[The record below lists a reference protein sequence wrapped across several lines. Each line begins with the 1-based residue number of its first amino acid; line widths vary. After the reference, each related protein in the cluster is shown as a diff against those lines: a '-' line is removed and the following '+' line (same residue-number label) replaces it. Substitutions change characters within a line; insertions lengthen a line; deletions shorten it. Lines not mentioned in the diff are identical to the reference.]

1 VRVLYLIATPIG
13 NLGDITLRALETLRG
28 ADLIA
33 AEDTRHSQILL
44 RHHGIT
50 GKPLVSFH
58 EHNEAQRTAE
68 FVERMKSGASLA
80 VITDA
85 GLPGISDPGAR
96 LVRACQRENL
106 PFTIVPG
113 PSAPLL
119 ALVGSG
125 FDLEAGWFFGG
136 FLPNKS
142 GGREREIR
150 RALDRDIVSVVFE
163 SPHRLQRTLDLI
175 ASLEPAREIC
185 VARELTK
192 KFEEYRRGP
201 AGEVAVHYQA
211 HPAKGEIVLVISGG
225 GAGNSKLEIRN
236 SKEV

>member
-1 VRVLYLIATPIG
+1 VLYLVATPIG
-13 NLGDITLRALETLRG
+13 NLGDITLRALEILRG
-28 ADLIA
+28 VDVIA

-44 RHHGIT
+44 RHHGVE
-50 GKPLVSFH
+50 GKPLISFH

-68 FVERMKSGASLA
+68 LIERMKAGASVA

-96 LVRACQRENL
+96 LVRACQRASL
-106 PFTIVPG
+106 PYTIVPG
-113 PSAPLL
+113 ASAPLL

-125 FDLEAGWFFGG
+125 FAVEGGWYFGG

-150 RALDRDIVSVVFE
+150 RALEREIVSVFFE
-163 SPHRLQRTLDLI
+163 SPHRLQRTLDLT
-175 ASLEPAREIC
+175 AALEPAREIC

-201 AGEVAVHYQA
+201 AREVAAHYTS
-211 HPAKGEIVLVISGG
+211 HPPKGEIVVVISPRD
-225 GAGNSKLEIRN
+225 A
-236 SKEV
+236 